1 MDAHKII
8 KKAEFSLSTAI
19 FQNRRLSFLESIVVY
34 LKEIQKLR
42 YVDIATLINRDQ
54 RTVFTAYQR
63 ACKKLKNKPFIVDEK
78 PPVFYIPIKVVQDRS
93 LSIMEVVVE
102 YLLSLGLRNSEIAK
116 LLARSPKTTHTV
128 HTRVKAK
135 RDTKKKNKK

>member
-1 MDAHKII
+1 MDAHKIT

-19 FQNRRLSFLESIVVY
+19 FQNRRLSFLESIIVY
-34 LKEIQKLR
+34 LREIHKLR
-42 YVDIATLINRDQ
+42 YADIARLTNRD
-54 RTVFTAYQR
+54 RRNIFSVYQN
-63 ACKKLKNKPFIVDEK
+63 ACKKLGDKPFIVDEK

-135 RDTKKKNKK
+135 RDTKKKNRK